1 MVSSRD
7 QYLVI
12 YRKDI
17 PAELSS
23 SGRKTCIVS
32 CKSVDLPEYPLV
44 PGCVRAQTFISGY
57 FIEEINENEC
67 EVHFVVESDFKI
79 SLFISKQVAPKSSNY
94 SNALREYVDKVN
106 AEENWIELVNFK
118 NLKLNLNF
126 NIKWIKQMFVIVSMF
141 YTKSLL

>member
-106 AEENWIELVNFK
+106 AEEN
-118 NLKLNLNF
+118 
-126 NIKWIKQMFVIVSMF
+126 
-141 YTKSLL
+141 